1 MRYLP
6 NIITC
11 IRLILVPAFCY
22 YLLKDN
28 NTAAGIIFICAAISD
43 VIDGYLARKF
53 NWISNFGKL
62 ADPFADKIMQI
73 SAIIILCMQ
82 GKLMVWMMIAVFL
95 KDSLLII
102 GALLVKFRYKF
113 TVDAKWYGKAA
124 TVLLNLVIAVC
135 VLFDPPLQLIGIIMI
150 FTILFEYFALTMYS
164 INFFSLL
171 KKFNNEKRVA

>member
-1 MRYLP
+1 MRYIP

-11 IRLILVPAFCY
+11 IRLILVPVFCY
-22 YLLKDN
+22 CLLKGN
-28 NTAAGIIFICAAISD
+28 NTAAGIIFICASISD

-73 SAIIILCMQ
+73 SAIIILSMQ
-82 GKLMVWMMIAVFL
+82 GKFMVWMMIAVFF

-113 TVDAKWYGKAA
+113 TVDAKWFGKAA
-124 TVLLNLVIAVC
+124 TVLLNLVIAVF
-135 VLFDPPLQLIGIIMI
+135 VLFDLPLKVIGIIMI
-150 FTILFEYFALTMYS
+150 ITIIFEYFALTMYGIS
-164 INFFSLL
+164 FFGLL
-171 KKFNNEKRVA
+171 KKFNNEKKVA